1 MISGYNRG
9 KSGEKVGQWFKVEVM
24 CKEDGGC
31 LLGEIPARPC
41 LATVAARAK
50 FSAPPDTG
58 FARSCILIDA
68 GSLAFQF
75 LHNDAIGASER
86 QMISLNNPDRLVSFN
101 RHTFR

>member
-58 FARSCILIDA
+58 FARSCTDI
-68 GSLAFQF
+68 
-75 LHNDAIGASER
+75 
-86 QMISLNNPDRLVSFN
+86 LVS
-101 RHTFR
+101 TPQPGPGMG